1 MARQMKS
8 LTLAVLSSIL
18 VTVWSD
24 ELLRLIL
31 VSKQN
36 YVYTEKT
43 PENED
48 SMLSVWHA
56 LLIAHISFGHLL

>member
-48 SMLSVWHA
+48 T
-56 LLIAHISFGHLL
+56 

>member
-18 VTVWSD
+18 VTAWSD

-31 VSKQN
+31 VSEIN
-36 YVYTEKT
+36 YVFTEKN

-48 SMLSVWHA
+48 SMLSVWNG
-56 LLIAHISFGHLL
+56 LLISHISFGHLL